1 MVIVL
6 QRVSQASVTV
16 ASREVSRIGRG
27 LLLLVGLEEGDGAEE
42 ARRMAEKI
50 VHFRIFPDR
59 EGKMNLSLLDLR
71 LPILSVSQFTLAYRL
86 QRGRRPDFTAA
97 MAADRALPLYKAFLQ
112 ELSRFELPVFD
123 GEFGALME
131 VSLVNDGPVT
141 FVFDGNREKRP

>member
-27 LLLLVGLEEGDGAEE
+27 LLLLVGAEE
-42 ARRMAEKI
+42 VRRMAEKI
-50 VHFRIFPDR
+50 VRFRIFPDR

-112 ELSRFELPVFD
+112 ELSRFDLPVFD

-141 FVFDGNREKRP
+141 FVFDSHREKRP

>member
-6 QRVSQASVTV
+6 QRVSQASVSV

-97 MAADRALPLYKAFLQ
+97 MAADRALPLY
-112 ELSRFELPVFD
+112 
-123 GEFGALME
+123 
-131 VSLVNDGPVT
+131 
-141 FVFDGNREKRP
+141 